1 MRNRILGKLKQHK
14 KGSASFYIVMFATL
28 LFGVI
33 TVSFIR
39 LVLSE
44 AGQSSNDDLSR
55 SAYDAAMAGV
65 EDAKTAV
72 NHYYECIGNG
82 GTTSSCNRDVLFRD
96 SCDGIDGIG
105 LARYL
110 YRDGYSSGEVLIQQN
125 GVGSSVDN
133 SSDQA
138 YTCVIISDVVPDY
151 RGTLTSDT
159 RTKVVPLK
167 IYDGATSG
175 SPIDT
180 VSFEWY
186 SSLNEGAGSAGSM
199 FRTYDDDANDV
210 RFRAADETTIPPVI
224 QLTYVKIGPN
234 INIDNFHRVNSTGDY
249 EYSTMLLVPN
259 SATDAGAVLEIGN
272 DARSKADNVNNVDK
286 HTPFAVTCS
295 TTAAFACS
303 VKLTDANIGPDDSAF
318 LIVSLPYGET
328 ISDFAVTLYSGGNI
342 QEFEGVQIS
351 VDSTGRTNQL
361 VRRVE
366 TRLDPA
372 DLFFPYPQY
381 ALELSGDG
389 GEALKKDFWITANCW
404 YSQPS
409 TGGNATQCPNN
420 GG

>member
-1 MRNRILGKLKQHK
+1 
-14 KGSASFYIVMFATL
+14 
-28 LFGVI
+28 
-33 TVSFIR
+33 
-39 LVLSE
+39 
-44 AGQSSNDDLSR
+44 
-55 SAYDAAMAGV
+55 
-65 EDAKTAV
+65 
-72 NHYYECIGNG
+72 
-82 GTTSSCNRDVLFRD
+82 
-96 SCDGIDGIG
+96 
-105 LARYL
+105 
-110 YRDGYSSGEVLIQQN
+110 
-125 GVGSSVDN
+125 
-133 SSDQA
+133 
-138 YTCVIISDVVPDY
+138 
-151 RGTLTSDT
+151 
-159 RTKVVPLK
+159 
-167 IYDGATSG
+167 
-175 SPIDT
+175 
-180 VSFEWY
+180 
-186 SSLNEGAGSAGSM
+186 M
-199 FRTYDDDANDV
+199 FRTYNDDVNDV
-210 RFRAADETTIPPVI
+210 HFRAADETTIPPVI

-259 SATDAGAVLEIGN
+259 SATDAGVILELGN
-272 DARSKADNVNNVDK
+272 DARSKAGNVNNVGK

-303 VKLTDANIGPDDSAF
+303 VKLTDASIGPDDSAF

-328 ISDFAVTLYSGGNI
+328 ISDFAVTLYHGGNV

-409 TGGNATQCPNN
+409 TGGNATQCPDN
-420 GG
+420 GV